1 MEWIPLSAIPEGKPF
16 LTLKDAG
23 MIILVLGSVEAEIRL
38 ILLRAPLPS
47 GKTAAKHIQEF

>member
-16 LTLKDAG
+16 LTLKDAD